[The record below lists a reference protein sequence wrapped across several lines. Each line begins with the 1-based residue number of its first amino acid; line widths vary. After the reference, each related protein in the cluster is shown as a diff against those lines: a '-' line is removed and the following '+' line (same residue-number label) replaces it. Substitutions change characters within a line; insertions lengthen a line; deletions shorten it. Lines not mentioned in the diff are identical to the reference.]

1 MMVNIRGI
9 KMAKLSTYFSDFL
22 SNIRLTEHQIT
33 DLITGHKTLRDR
45 LNGDETLSPII
56 VSTFLQGSYRRATAV
71 RPKNGKR
78 SDVDVIVVTKLDKD
92 EYTPE
97 AALDLFVPFLEE
109 HYKDKYRIQ
118 GRSIGIELSYVDLDL
133 VVTAAPSESQIGILE
148 ADSVK
153 TDFSIENLNNWT
165 LTKSWSIS
173 EQDQVNPF
181 IFAESASN
189 DPEWKTEPLLIPDR
203 EAEEWKP
210 TDPLAQIKWT
220 WDKNRECNKH
230 YVNVVKALKWWR
242 RVDDPD
248 GNHPKSYPMEHF
260 IGECCP
266 DNINSVAEGVTLTLE
281 KIVSDYKVKP
291 YLPDHG
297 VPEHDVFGRVTDEE
311 YEVFYD
317 RVVEAAKIAREAF
330 DAEEITESANLWREL
345 FGNKFPKPK
354 VESNS
359 IEKNSGFT
367 PRSEVTTIGGN
378 RFA

>member
-1 MMVNIRGI
+1 
-9 KMAKLSTYFSDFL
+9 MAKIPTYFNDFL
-22 SNIRLTEHQIT
+22 SDIRLTEKQVD
-33 DLITGHKTLRDR
+33 DLITGHTTLRDR
-45 LNGDETLSPII
+45 LNEDEDLSPII

-78 SDVDVIVVTKLDKD
+78 SDVDVVVVTRLDKD

-97 AALDLFVPFLEE
+97 EALNLFVPFLEK

-118 GRSIGIELSYVDLDL
+118 GRSLGIELSYVDLDL
-133 VVTAAPSESQIGILE
+133 VITAAPSESQIGILE
-148 ADSVK
+148 AESVK
-153 TDFSIENLNNWT
+153 TDFSIEDLNTWT
-165 LTKSWSIS
+165 LTKSWSFS
-173 EQDQVNPF
+173 SQNQSNPF
-181 IFAESASN
+181 VFLEAASEE
-189 DPEWKTEPLLIPDR
+189 PEWKTEPLLIPDR

-220 WDKNRECNKH
+220 WNKNKKCNKH

-248 GNHPKSYPMEHF
+248 GAHPKSYPMEHF

-266 DNINSVAEGVTLTLE
+266 DNISSVAEGVTLTLE
-281 KIVSDYKVKP
+281 KIVSDYEIKP
-291 YLPDHG
+291 NLPDHG
-297 VPEHDVFGRVTDEE
+297 VTEHDVFGRLTDEE
-311 YEVFYD
+311 YEAFYE

-330 DAEEITESANLWREL
+330 DAEGVTESANLWREL